1 MTQARKLT
9 ALIGWS
15 KTQGATI
22 PSHHQRRPRRSASLP
37 MAMCHLGD
45 QPLAE
50 RAASMQSSHVRLG
63 PGLVDKD
70 QPLGI
75 NFALQPLPLLAASR
89 HVMAILLAGVQCF
102 FIAEAGAIE
111 EMPHTVVADLDLAL
125 AQFGQQLASGNIR
138 LGRQPGADPVAL
150 RGQP

>member
-1 MTQARKLT
+1 
-9 ALIGWS
+9 
-15 KTQGATI
+15 
-22 PSHHQRRPRRSASLP
+22 
-37 MAMCHLGD
+37 MAMRHLGD

-102 FIAEAGAIE
+102 FY
-111 EMPHTVVADLDLAL
+111 
-125 AQFGQQLASGNIR
+125 S
-138 LGRQPGADPVAL
+138 
-150 RGQP
+150 